1 MKKLFWNI
9 CLLMLFAVAPLAAQD
24 FHSTSVMRPSGSSY
38 SSTISPVGSAIPSYV
53 ESSVGSTSSAPSE
66 RHRAAMEDDDFDS
79 PFDPGRSDQS
89 PIGDAWPLLVFAA
102 LYAGGIFL
110 TKRKAAK
117 AE

>member
-1 MKKLFWNI
+1 
-9 CLLMLFAVAPLAAQD
+9 
-24 FHSTSVMRPSGSSY
+24 
-38 SSTISPVGSAIPSYV
+38 
-53 ESSVGSTSSAPSE
+53 
-66 RHRAAMEDDDFDS
+66 MEDDDFDS
-79 PFDPGRSDQS
+79 PFDPGRSAQS